1 MLSYIR
7 FRWQLF
13 RLDRQERRLEK
24 DDGKAIEAA
33 KKRNASKEEIHEL
46 ELVSSHTGLH
56 FQDEIQKLH
65 SQHLI
70 REASRLIIPHPEL
83 KESVM
88 WDKDEAGYIYL
99 SQRGINKLRADI
111 RAERKARVEL
121 LLMWVP
127 GVVGVLGALI
137 GLVAVL
143 TARK

>member
-1 MLSYIR
+1 MTNRRSEGLSATYGELR
-7 FRWQLF
+7 TLANSRAP
-13 RLDRQERRLEK
+13 RSP
-24 DDGKAIEAA
+24 KATPNGGRTGA
-33 KKRNASKEEIHEL
+33 EIPL
-46 ELVSSHTGLH
+46 GQGVLGV
-56 FQDEIQKLH
+56 
-65 SQHLI
+65 
-70 REASRLIIPHPEL
+70 A
-83 KESVM
+83 
-88 WDKDEAGYIYL
+88 YL